1 MRSAVPEPVRDPL
14 PGALFF
20 RAIRGAPLLAGLRRR
35 PRLAGRRAFRR
46 RLVLQIVADHALDR
60 ASRENRTLL
69 ATDGKGDGAER
80 HAASPGYGAGIV
92 VPGSEGSCPAS
103 QSWPREDRIPSPE
116 AYAIVRSAS
125 CRSGAGRWR
134 CLRASYPRRPQAP
147 PSARTEPAAERKGSI
162 RGRLGYEARGY
173 CPSSNAIHAHRDA
186 SRLPGRS
193 RRHLRNASAYTG
205 ALT

>member
-1 MRSAVPEPVRDPL
+1 MRSAAPEPVRDPL

-20 RAIRGAPLLAGLRRR
+20 RAIRRAPLLARLRRR

-46 RLVLQIVADHALDR
+46 RLVLHIVADHALDR

-103 QSWPREDRIPSPE
+103 QSWPRRIGSRAPKRTPLYGRRHVDPVQ
-116 AYAIVRSAS
+116 ADGGACGLHTPGARRHHPPPARS
-125 CRSGAGRWR
+125 RQR
-134 CLRASYPRRPQAP
+134 
-147 PSARTEPAAERKGSI
+147 
-162 RGRLGYEARGY
+162 RGRAVSAGAWGMKPEDTALPRTRYTLTAMR
-173 CPSSNAIHAHRDA
+173 RD
-186 SRLPGRS
+186 SP
-193 RRHLRNASAYTG
+193 
-205 ALT
+205 